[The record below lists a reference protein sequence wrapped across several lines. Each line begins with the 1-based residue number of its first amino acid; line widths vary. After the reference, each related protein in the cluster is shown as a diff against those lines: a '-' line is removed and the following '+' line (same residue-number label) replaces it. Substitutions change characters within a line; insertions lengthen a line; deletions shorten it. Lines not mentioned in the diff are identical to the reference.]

1 MKEVDRKREIEKNI
15 AVPRKNSRVPNI
27 IEILPFPS
35 VLFEKKKKKSKL
47 YKVVAADLKTLCR
60 SKRGSLKP

>member
-1 MKEVDRKREIEKNI
+1 MKEVDRKREKEKNI

-35 VLFEKKKKKSKL
+35 VLFEKKKKKKE
-47 YKVVAADLKTLCR
+47 
-60 SKRGSLKP
+60 